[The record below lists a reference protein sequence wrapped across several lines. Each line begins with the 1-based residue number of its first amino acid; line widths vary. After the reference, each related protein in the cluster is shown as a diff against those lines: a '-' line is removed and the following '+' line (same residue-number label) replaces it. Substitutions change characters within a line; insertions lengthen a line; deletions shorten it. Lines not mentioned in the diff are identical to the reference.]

1 MSPAQLGLSGVM
13 GICTGVALKRA
24 TREVAA
30 TIGVAFA
37 GLQVL
42 SYLGYI
48 TIDYSR
54 VQKDATKLADVN
66 GDGKLDAQD
75 LYSLWDKVK
84 DVLGYHLPQAG
95 SFSSGL
101 ALGFYYF

>member
-1 MSPAQLGLSGVM
+1 M
-13 GICTGVALKRA
+13 GICSGAALKKA
-24 TREVAA
+24 TREVAV

-54 VQKDATKLADVN
+54 VQKDASKYIDIN
-66 GDGKLDAQD
+66 GDGKVDTGD

-84 DVLGYHLPQAG
+84 DVLGYQLPQAG
-95 SFSSGL
+95 SFSTGF